1 MPAAIDYYFSPI
13 SPYSYLGHQRL
24 ASIAA
29 KHGATVN
36 LLPVDLMK
44 VFPATGGVPVP
55 KRAPERQAYRL
66 VELQRWS
73 THLGVPLT
81 LHPKH
86 WPTSDAA
93 ASRLVIVAHQAG
105 ADALG
110 LAFALMRACWSEE
123 RDIADPATLASIVD
137 ACGLDHALIAAADA
151 PGIEEQRQAF
161 TQLAIDRQ
169 VFGAPF
175 YGVNGELFWG
185 QDRLDFVDRALAA
198 AG

>member
-1 MPAAIDYYFSPI
+1 MPAAVDYYFSPI
-13 SPYSYLGHQRL
+13 SPYSYLGHQRF

-29 KHGATVN
+29 KYGAAVT
-36 LLPVDLMK
+36 LIPIDLMQ

-55 KRAPERQAYRL
+55 KRAPERLSYRL

-73 THLGVPLT
+73 TYLDVPLT
-81 LHPKH
+81 LNPKH
-86 WPTSDAA
+86 WPTPDGA
-93 ASRLVIVAHQAG
+93 ASRLVIAAVQSG
-105 ADALG
+105 ADAMG

-123 RDIADPATLASIVD
+123 RDIADSATLEAIVD
-137 ACGLDHALIAAADA
+137 NCGLDRGLIAASNA

-161 TQLAIDRQ
+161 TQLAIDRK

-175 YGVNGELFWG
+175 YSVNGELFWG

-198 AG
+198 D